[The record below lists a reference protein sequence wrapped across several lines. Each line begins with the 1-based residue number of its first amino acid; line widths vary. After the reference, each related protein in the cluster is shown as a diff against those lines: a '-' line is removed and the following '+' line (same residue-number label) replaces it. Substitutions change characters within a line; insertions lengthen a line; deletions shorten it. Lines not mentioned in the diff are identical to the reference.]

1 MRGERLSVLLGG
13 FESRL
18 RVVSVRLADSEF
30 DALLHAFKAHAPE
43 GQPFSAFV
51 RLRLC
56 GGQKPARPAKSIPKK
71 SKGAK

>member
-1 MRGERLSVLLGG
+1 
-13 FESRL
+13 
-18 RVVSVRLADSEF
+18 VVSVRLADSEF